1 MANQQTHIYQDSNKI
16 NQVSKF
22 VGNMVSAVREKVM
35 GESWW
40 LPSSSKTV
48 VEIPTRSVRL
58 LVEQERHEQF
68 AIFRANENPTGANQ
82 LYHVVLYLLDNK
94 MLSLRRFNDSNEASN
109 YYNML
114 VHHSCLFQLIDNRK
128 ALDTLLD
135 CIQAHSL
142 WLPVHV
148 AAKLGMKNYFE
159 LIKSN
164 QLSCKHVR
172 SSAQLVVFCRQ
183 LSHVCQPEGCYPLHI
198 AVESG
203 NVDLV
208 VYMIDCLQASLT
220 VTDIRGQ
227 TPFHYAAR
235 TSPTMIAALACYDN
249 EKSRINALS
258 KDGYTPLF
266 LSISSCKPTCT
277 AALLKQGAVLNIMCN
292 GRSPIHMAMLQ
303 SGNKLN
309 EMIKTLVEASPDCI
323 YQAEKQTGNSALH
336 VAGNKQALNALL
348 SVCPDINLNCRNN
361 AGQTALHLHTYL
373 NNLSCVVAL
382 YYHGADL
389 NAKDTNGNTSLHI
402 AVSAENESM
411 TKALLV
417 LGADPNIVNDNGH
430 SPRHT
435 AARLNVRGRELM
447 RCLIIGGAIRCPIES
462 SGCAATCSYRN
473 ADESDLSVQYTA
485 LNYLETVSVC
495 KQEKCIKKVVEMAA
509 TGKKFDVLLS
519 LDGGGIRG
527 VILILLY
534 IEAALKKPLISYV
547 TWLAGTSTGGFL
559 AAGLAKGMSLRDCQ
573 KIYLR
578 MKDCLFEGRIRPYQ
592 SDAFEQLIKA
602 NIGETSKITDIVSP
616 KLIITTVLAEKH
628 PVQLH
633 MFRNYTLPGDD
644 NQCCT
649 QCSYIPDIPL
659 WKVLRCSSAAPTYFD
674 SVDNKFVDGGLI
686 ANNPALD
693 LLSEFERYK
702 SCQEFSEC
710 NEEASV
716 GCLLSIGTGRIP
728 DMPIE
733 SLNLGFINVIDMVSA
748 FKNLG
753 YMVMD
758 QVTAA
763 EGRPVDR
770 ARSWC
775 HCMGVPF
782 FRFSTPMSKDYA
794 LDTKSDQ
801 DLIQMMWETLEYVV
815 NERNEIARLVEL
827 LNTLHSNSRCFT

>member
-68 AIFRANENPTGANQ
+68 AVFRANENPTGANK
-82 LYHVVLYLLDNK
+82 LYHVVLYWIDNK

-164 QLSCKHVR
+164 QLCCKHVR
-172 SSAQLVVFCRQ
+172 SSAQSVVFCRQ

-235 TSPTMIAALACYDN
+235 TSPTMI
-249 EKSRINALS
+249 
-258 KDGYTPLF
+258 T
-266 LSISSCKPTCT
+266 
-277 AALLKQGAVLNIMCN
+277 
-292 GRSPIHMAMLQ
+292 
-303 SGNKLN
+303 
-309 EMIKTLVEASPDCI
+309 
-323 YQAEKQTGNSALH
+323 
-336 VAGNKQALNALL
+336 ALNALL

-485 LNYLETVSVC
+485 LNYLET
-495 KQEKCIKKVVEMAA
+495 
-509 TGKKFDVLLS
+509 
-519 LDGGGIRG
+519 
-527 VILILLY
+527 
-534 IEAALKKPLISYV
+534 ALKKPLISYV

-644 NQCCT
+644 SQCCT

-753 YMVMD
+753 YMIMD

-815 NERNEIARLVEL
+815 NERNEIAKLVEL
-827 LNTLHSNSRCFT
+827 LNTLHSNSRFT